1 MEKAMEPSGNL
12 VEIVAAVSAA
22 VAAII
27 IGVQKAWKA
36 WGEGRTG
43 HSRAEAQ
50 IEVIDQ
56 LREELVR
63 MAVQNT
69 KLAECLNALQ
79 LEVINLRS
87 ENADLHTTVRHLHSE
102 VRRLRQAGATSGFGG
117 LDEHVR

>member
-1 MEKAMEPSGNL
+1 MPGSAME
-12 VEIVAAVSAA
+12 VVAAISAV

-27 IGVQKAWKA
+27 LGAQRIWKV
-36 WGEGRTG
+36 WGDSRAD
-43 HSRAEAQ
+43 HSRSEAH

-87 ENADLHTTVRHLHSE
+87 ENADLHTTVRHLHAE
-102 VRRLRQAGATSGFGG
+102 VKRLRREGATSGFGG
-117 LDEHVR
+117 LDERVR